1 MLSILQGKNTTNKC
15 FLLQGVFVFFFRN
28 YEINYFNDT
37 KNIYFMKRNEVPE
50 NCYCSLGLEN
60 PKLRKYLFRTNVI
73 RALVRKKPPTFLP
86 I

>member
-1 MLSILQGKNTTNKC
+1 
-15 FLLQGVFVFFFRN
+15 
-28 YEINYFNDT
+28 
-37 KNIYFMKRNEVPE
+37 MKRNEVPE

-60 PKLRKYLFRTNVI
+60 PKLRKYLFRTNVV

>member
-1 MLSILQGKNTTNKC
+1 MFFTARRIC
-15 FLLQGVFVFFFRN
+15 VFFRN